1 MYVKWIDIFL
11 GILVDLYVLEGK
23 CENIIQHPTLFPNAP
38 KCWGGKWKNLR
49 AGSGNCSRVR
59 DLTCL
64 WRVAATVACL
74 TGTSTWII
82 LIQSAASLVP
92 FISRIV
98 EAQMNFFISLN
109 MCSNGWLLRSAN
121 ENLRQTFLA
130 CLTRLLLFDA
140 CFCRHCVIST
150 KNTQYTFQLING
162 CFLKFLAQ
170 FSLYTLT
177 FRGAARPGKPKNA
190 NEQERQIIH
199 IVDWCENIT
208 SLVIEDRATSDCMFF

>member
-1 MYVKWIDIFL
+1 ML
-11 GILVDLYVLEGK
+11 GDKG
-23 CENIIQHPTLFPNAP
+23 ENIIECFTLFHNAP
-38 KCWGGKWKNLR
+38 RCWGKWKNLG
-49 AGSGNCSRVR
+49 AGSGIYFRVR

-64 WRVAATVACL
+64 WKVAATVACS

-140 CFCRHCVIST
+140 CFCRQCVIST

-162 CFLKFLAQ
+162 CFLN
-170 FSLYTLT
+170 FSLSFRYT
-177 FRGAARPGKPKNA
+177 
-190 NEQERQIIH
+190 H
-199 IVDWCENIT
+199 
-208 SLVIEDRATSDCMFF
+208 